1 MIVLFGSGYRAKIK
15 AVSGTAAVRNEDFY
29 RHDQLQNEFMNSFY
43 WHDYETWGTDP
54 RKDRAV
60 QFAGIRTDLDFN
72 IIGKPLM
79 IYARPG
85 DDFLPQPEACM
96 VTGIT
101 PQLAMEEG
109 VPEADFFELINQQLA
124 QPGTCGLGYNSIRF
138 DDEFT
143 RYGLYR
149 NFFDPYAREWQN
161 GNSRWDIIDMVRL
174 MRALRPSGI
183 NWPENEEGVTSFRL
197 EALTAANDIAHEGA
211 HDALVDVKA
220 TIALAK
226 LVREKQPRLFD
237 YVLNNR
243 DKHKLARQLDVT
255 QQQPVLH
262 VSSMYPASA
271 GCIAAVVPLAQHPV
285 NKNGV
290 LVYDLRVDPAPM
302 LALQADELRERIY
315 TRTEDLTEGQER
327 IPLKTIH
334 LNHAPVIVPMNTLT
348 DEARECWQLDAAT
361 QAEHLAMIHQAKG
374 LAGKIRQVFA
384 DSPYP
389 ASSDPDQSLYDGFL
403 SNSDRRLCEQVT
415 NTMPENLAD
424 LHPAFENAKLDEMLF
439 RYRARNWPHLLNRSE
454 QQRWQA
460 YRMERLTNADAGASI
475 TAREFGKKLSRM
487 VVDSSLSAEQRAIV
501 GALLDWPEQIGLGEP
516 EIAEDIV

>member
-1 MIVLFGSGYRAKIK
+1 
-15 AVSGTAAVRNEDFY
+15 
-29 RHDQLQNEFMNSFY
+29 MNSFY

-54 RKDRAV
+54 RWDRAV

-72 IIGKPLM
+72 IIGKQLM
-79 IYARPG
+79 VYARPA
-85 DDFLPQPEACM
+85 DDFLPHPEACM

-109 VPEADFFELINQQLA
+109 VPEADFFELINQQLS
-124 QPGTCGLGYNSIRF
+124 QPGTCALGYNSIRF

-174 MRALRPSGI
+174 MRALRPQGI
-183 NWPENEEGVTSFRL
+183 TWPENKEGVTSFKL

-226 LVREKQPRLFD
+226 LVKEKQPRLFD

-243 DKHKLARQLDVT
+243 DKHKLAMQLDVRR
-255 QQQPVLH
+255 QQPVLH

-271 GCIAAVVPLAQHPV
+271 GCLAVVVPVAQHPV
-285 NKNGV
+285 NKNGI
-290 LVYDLRVDPAPM
+290 LAYDLRVDPTPM
-302 LALQADELRERIY
+302 LELSADELRERIY
-315 TRTEDLTEGQER
+315 TRTEDLAEGQER

-348 DEARECWQLDAAT
+348 DDARESWQLDEAKETA
-361 QAEHLAMIHQAKG
+361 HLKLIQQAKD
-374 LAGKIRQVFA
+374 LPEKIRQVFA
-384 DSPYP
+384 ESPYLS
-389 ASSDPDQSLYDGFL
+389 SSDPDQSLYDGFL
-403 SNSDRRLCEQVT
+403 SNSDRALCEQVR
-415 NTMPENLAD
+415 NALPENLAD
-424 LHPAFENAKLDEMLF
+424 LHPAFKDAKLHELLF
-439 RYRARNWPHLLNRSE
+439 RYRARNWPHLLNKAE
-454 QQRWQA
+454 KQRWQE
-460 YRMERLTNADAGASI
+460 YRMNRLTAPDAGANI
-475 TAREFGKKLSRM
+475 THLEYGKILSRM
-487 VVDSSLSAEQRAIV
+487 AVDSALSPDQRTLV
-501 GALLDWPEQIGLGEP
+501 NALLDWPEKIGLE
-516 EIAEDIV
+516 E